1 AYENGESQAAEEIL
15 NKALKE
21 LSEIVETR
29 KLLLIEAQHALANI
43 YRSEGRYIEAAP
55 LYRWALAMAEASF
68 GPNHADLIPLLADL
82 AIFYRLQGRTDEE
95 KDINDRITGIDKSNP
110 GRDLFAQAESG
121 VVDFKAKAS

>member
-1 AYENGESQAAEEIL
+1 IL

-29 KLLLIEAQHALANI
+29 KLLLIEAQHALANV

-55 LYRWALAMAEASF
+55 LYRWAIAMAEASF
-68 GPNHADLIPLLADL
+68 GRNHANMIPLLADL

-95 KDINDRITGIDKSNP
+95 RDIRDRIAAINKSIA
-110 GRDLFAQAESG
+110 GAELFFQSESS
-121 VVDFKAKAS
+121 VVDFEAKAS